1 MNNHQQNPQVNTYI
15 NPDIYFIIKSFMDD
29 KRVRR
34 EWSEDL
40 GGEVGLVAAASRI
53 AVDFLARV
61 EKEIDFDEYDE
72 GCFPYEMEEHFVDA
86 YIDVC
91 SLTRCHHGE
100 DGVACFDEREND
112 EFYKMCELLKL
123 PRKETPRPIVYQVV
137 EHDKDGASA
146 IGGRHNSWENA
157 RDTFAIGLG
166 DPMSSYVIGEYYVN
180 PDTTVEH
187 IRDLL
192 FDGTPVEIVRK

>member
-1 MNNHQQNPQVNTYI
+1 MNTYI
-15 NPDIYFIIKSFMDD
+15 NPDIYFIIKSLMDD

-40 GGEVGLVAAASRI
+40 DGEVGLVAAASRI

-61 EKEIDFDEYDE
+61 EKEIEFDEYEE
-72 GCFPYEMEEHFVDA
+72 GCFPYEMEEHFADA

-137 EHDKDGASA
+137 EHDKDGASVVGSRWDSWEKA
-146 IGGRHNSWENA
+146 RDQHMIGGC
-157 RDTFAIGLG
+157 DIPGTL
-166 DPMSSYVIGEYYVN
+166 VIGEYYVN